1 MTPADRDWQ
10 RVRAYLTEHRHDLA
24 VQAAAGYP
32 AAARVAGT
40 PLLAAPGWLP
50 SVPVRLDDIAIDLDP
65 APFLPERADGTRYS
79 DAIRRLAAPAV
90 FENRTT
96 YRLTGAD
103 LAGPSPRLAFG
114 RGRYF
119 DGIDTGAGGRG
130 CPAQARLAAPRDAG
144 RLAPPRHPAGRRMH
158 ALAISG
164 QVAVKLTS

>member
-130 CPAQARLAAPRDAG
+130 CPAQARLAAPRDPA
-144 RLAPPRHPAGRRMH
+144 RVDLWPRQSTLSVNVLASR
-158 ALAISG
+158 G
-164 QVAVKLTS
+164 QNGVRV